1 MYQLSNEEKG
11 RLKLWAKDKRYE
23 FFKKN
28 KYIFVEENT
37 IDDMVLY
44 SNINVEEEIIENEF
58 MDCKKDL
65 KNLFN
70 DDELCSAFNG
80 LSQNDQSII
89 RKSVFEEK
97 KDKEIANDIGSSE
110 DAIRTK
116 RNRIY
121 TKIRKNRKGDKRK
134 NV

>member
-121 TKIRKNRKGDKRK
+121 TKIRKNRK
-134 NV
+134 V